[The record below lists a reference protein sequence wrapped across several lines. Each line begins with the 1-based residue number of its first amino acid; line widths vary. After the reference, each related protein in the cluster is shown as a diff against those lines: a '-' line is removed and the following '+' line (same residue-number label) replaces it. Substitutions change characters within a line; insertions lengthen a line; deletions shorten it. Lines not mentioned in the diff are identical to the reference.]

1 MAIRLRTLFFFLIG
15 VLLLW
20 FFYVERSLLSPV
32 IIGGIFAYIFNPV
45 VNFFSD
51 KLKLSRG
58 VAVIIVYIVLM
69 SITVALSTLLARALM
84 QESSE
89 IHNYATS
96 LLVTTKT
103 QIHQL
108 PDWLRPTAR
117 DLLIAVQRSKI
128 GGSLS
133 LLPFFPQAISRI
145 VSFFIFLMSGY
156 YFLKEGN
163 TMFDRLLNL
172 VPKRYKIDLEI
183 LLRKINIIFAKY
195 LRGQLFLILL
205 MGIATFIPLTI
216 LGVRF
221 SVLLAVFSG
230 FAEIIPIVGP
240 ITAAGVSIFIV
251 LITGHTNFGLVPMDA
266 ALIIALIYFILRY
279 AEDYL
284 VIPHVMGKI
293 TQLPPFII
301 FFAVIAGGH
310 LFGILGLILAV
321 PVAGIIRILLEF
333 SLEHLNKIS

>member
-1 MAIRLRTLFFFLIG
+1 
-15 VLLLW
+15 
-20 FFYVERSLLSPV
+20 
-32 IIGGIFAYIFNPV
+32 
-45 VNFFSD
+45 
-51 KLKLSRG
+51 
-58 VAVIIVYIVLM
+58 
-69 SITVALSTLLARALM
+69 
-84 QESSE
+84 SE

-133 LLPFFPQAISRI
+133 LLPFFPEAISRI

-216 LGVRF
+216 L
-221 SVLLAVFSG
+221 
-230 FAEIIPIVGP
+230 
-240 ITAAGVSIFIV
+240 
-251 LITGHTNFGLVPMDA
+251 
-266 ALIIALIYFILRY
+266 
-279 AEDYL
+279 
-284 VIPHVMGKI
+284 
-293 TQLPPFII
+293 
-301 FFAVIAGGH
+301 
-310 LFGILGLILAV
+310 
-321 PVAGIIRILLEF
+321 
-333 SLEHLNKIS
+333 